1 MANSAIGARAEQ
13 TEVTLRSKT
22 MVLDFAG
29 ECRVEGDGNAA
40 RLAGLRLVAEL
51 PDAGGPEDG
60 GTVVLEQDGDSVVAS
75 VVQPGGEVELT
86 TRRPVRWAAASS
98 SSGWVFE
105 TDDEIDFVLPQ
116 SEESTVLSV
125 RGLAL
130 KAADQT

>member
-1 MANSAIGARAEQ
+1 MANSAIGVRAER

-29 ECRVEGDGNAA
+29 ECRVEGDGDAA

-60 GTVVLEQDGDSVVAS
+60 GTVVLEQDEDSGAVAF
-75 VVQPGGEVELT
+75 VAQPGGRVELT
-86 TRRPVRWAAASS
+86 TRRPVRWAA
-98 SSGWVFE
+98 SGSGPVFA
-105 TDDEIDFVLPQ
+105 TDDQIEFVLPQ
-116 SEESTVLSV
+116 AGESTVLLV

-130 KAADQT
+130 TAAEPS